1 VINSW
6 FPLESSLR
14 IQYEHALMNR
24 LVRRQEEEDWAGI
37 IYGTHTPHA
46 VSVVST
52 ESRAD
57 LCPVGVFSARAR
69 GEVFLTEHDLVRL
82 DALDAVHQADAVRQ
96 ADAVHQAETPLAIG
110 LVIAGDK
117 GGFFVREADG
127 SMQTIQSY
135 QEFPVR
141 GPARE
146 KSTDARSWIPLGIAA
161 GVSIVVA
168 MTILAWP
175 ASAFTIQPQEGQMRI
190 TLHRQHRV
198 ASRGARLEIV
208 DGGERRSIAIT
219 PELTSVL
226 YAPQT
231 SDVHVRLIR

>member
-6 FPLESSLR
+6 FPLESSFR
-14 IQYEHALMNR
+14 IQYGRALMNR
-24 LVRRQEEEDWAGI
+24 LVRRQEDEDWAGI
-37 IYGTHTPHA
+37 IYGTRTPRA
-46 VSVVST
+46 VNVMST
-52 ESRAD
+52 EPRAD

-82 DALDAVHQADAVRQ
+82 DALDALHQVDS
-96 ADAVHQAETPLAIG
+96 PSAIG
-110 LVIAGDK
+110 LVIAGNK
-117 GGFFVREADG
+117 GGFFVREPDG

-141 GPARE
+141 GPARKE
-146 KSTDARSWIPLGIAA
+146 STETQSWIPLGIAA

-175 ASAFTIQPQEGQMRI
+175 ASAFTIQPQQGQMRI
-190 TLHRQHRV
+190 TLHRPHRI

-208 DGGERRSIAIT
+208 DGNERRSIVVT
-219 PELTSVL
+219 PELTSIL